1 MFLMKKEYLDSP
13 SKFEEL
19 EGLKNLVSRLK
30 REYNLPFDEESLLM
44 LLLSALRCDDVSG
57 SYGILKKEGKK
68 RYKRYVDELKVEKWF
83 KDWLKENLI
92 PNTVVL
98 QMDDPEILKLLLF
111 SIEITY
117 SMFLG
122 ESRATLMQK
131 GFRERKRSF
140 EAIVVDQFIGKLGE
154 VAVKRFLEDRFN
166 IKIEIDWD
174 ISPQKER
181 YINDIKN
188 AKKLISI
195 KTTPNLQGIW
205 AEADKGYDYGIMVKC
220 SVPLHPLL
228 QFFVEVCGFR
238 KLLDFAEEKLDSRTS
253 YIDNIRNRL
262 FSNSQCGQ
270 IKTKFAC
277 YICGYFEVSDKNL
290 RKKGEYLEYLEDVR
304 EERHFVRIDEL
315 KHTQDDWR
323 EFIKSVL

>member
-1 MFLMKKEYLDSP
+1 MFLIKKEHFSP
-13 SKFEEL
+13 SKFKEL
-19 EGLKNLVSRLK
+19 EGLEDFASKLK
-30 REYNLPFDEESLLM
+30 RDYNLPFDEESLSM
-44 LLLSALRCDDVSG
+44 LLLSALRCDDISG

-68 RYKRYVDELKVEKWF
+68 RYVDELKVK
-83 KDWLKENLI
+83 KWLKENLI
-92 PNTVVL
+92 PNMVVL

-122 ESRATLMQK
+122 GSRATLMQK

-174 ISPQKER
+174 ISPQRER
-181 YINDIKN
+181 FINDIKN

-195 KTTPNLQGIW
+195 KTSPNLQGIW

-238 KLLDFAEEKLDSRTS
+238 KLLDFAEEKLDSKTS
-253 YIDNIRNRL
+253 YIDKIRNRL

-270 IKTKFAC
+270 IKTRFAC
-277 YICGYFEVSDKNL
+277 YVCGYFEVSDKNL
-290 RKKGEYLEYLEDVR
+290 RKKGEQLEHLGKVR
-304 EERHFVRIDEL
+304 EERHLVRIDEL

-323 EFIKSVL
+323 EFMKSVL

>member
-1 MFLMKKEYLDSP
+1 MFLIKKEHFSP
-13 SKFEEL
+13 SKFKEL
-19 EGLKNLVSRLK
+19 EGLEDFASKLK
-30 REYNLPFDEESLLM
+30 RDYNLPFDEESLSM
-44 LLLSALRCDDVSG
+44 LLLSALRCDDISG

-68 RYKRYVDELKVEKWF
+68 RYVDELKVK
-83 KDWLKENLI
+83 KWLKENLI

-122 ESRATLMQK
+122 GSRATLMQK

-174 ISPQKER
+174 ISPQRER

-195 KTTPNLQGIW
+195 KTSPNLQGIW

-238 KLLDFAEEKLDSRTS
+238 KLLDFAEEKLDSKTS

-270 IKTKFAC
+270 IKTRFAC
-277 YICGYFEVSDKNL
+277 YVCGYFEVSDKNL
-290 RKKGEYLEYLEDVR
+290 RKKGEQLEHLGKVR
-304 EERHFVRIDEL
+304 EERHLVRIDEL

>member
-1 MFLMKKEYLDSP
+1 MFLIKKEHFSP
-13 SKFEEL
+13 SKFKEL
-19 EGLKNLVSRLK
+19 EGLEDFASKLK
-30 REYNLPFDEESLLM
+30 RDYNLPFDEESLSM
-44 LLLSALRCDDVSG
+44 LLLSALRCDDISG

-68 RYKRYVDELKVEKWF
+68 RYVDELKVK
-83 KDWLKENLI
+83 KWLKENLI
-92 PNTVVL
+92 PNMVVL

-122 ESRATLMQK
+122 GSRATLMQK

-174 ISPQKER
+174 ISPQRER

-195 KTTPNLQGIW
+195 KTSPNLQGIW

-238 KLLDFAEEKLDSRTS
+238 KLLDFAEEKLDSKTS
-253 YIDNIRNRL
+253 YINRL

-270 IKTKFAC
+270 IKTRFAC
-277 YICGYFEVSDKNL
+277 YVCGYFEVSDKNL
-290 RKKGEYLEYLEDVR
+290 RKKGEQLEHLGKVR
-304 EERHFVRIDEL
+304 EERHLVRIDEL

>member
-1 MFLMKKEYLDSP
+1 MFLIKKEHFSP
-13 SKFEEL
+13 SKFKEL
-19 EGLKNLVSRLK
+19 EGLEGFASKLK
-30 REYNLPFDEESLLM
+30 RDYNLPFDEESLSM
-44 LLLSALRCDDVSG
+44 LLLSALRCDDISG

-68 RYKRYVDELKVEKWF
+68 RYVDELKVRK
-83 KDWLKENLI
+83 WLKENLI

-122 ESRATLMQK
+122 GSKATLMQK

-174 ISPQKER
+174 ISPQRER

-195 KTTPNLQGIW
+195 KTSPNLQGIW

-238 KLLDFAEEKLDSRTS
+238 KLLDFAEEKLDSKTS

-262 FSNSQCGQ
+262 FSNLQCGQ
-270 IKTKFAC
+270 IKTRFAC
-277 YICGYFEVSDKNL
+277 YVCGYFEVSDKNL
-290 RKKGEYLEYLEDVR
+290 IKKGEQLEHLGKVR
-304 EERHFVRIDEL
+304 EERHLVRIDEL